1 MGWTPDGLGFVV
13 GELEYT
19 AAGTKLAPPAS
30 GTRELAEQFKPT
42 GTLEE
47 WSKIANFYDRPGLE
61 THALA
66 LFFGFGSPLL
76 KFIGPKQNVKGAL
89 IHLKHNGS
97 GSGKSTAQMVVNS
110 IFGNPDTLLLKQD
123 DTYASKMHLLGM
135 MNSIAFTVDEITNEK
150 PEVLSDYAYGFT
162 SGRGK
167 HRMESQSNKLRVNNT
182 TWCNFTL
189 SSGNAS
195 VVDALQNLKSTADGE
210 LRRVLEVAFHKY
222 TGSTKAEIDEVFGK
236 LNSNYGLAGP
246 IYIQYIIDNHDHV
259 MKLLADMQAKVDK
272 ALNLDQTD
280 RFYSCLLTCAFVGAL
295 IAKKLGLIDIDI
307 TRIYQFALGV
317 VRESI
322 ASNTSSVGNPMTV
335 AQETL
340 GAFINENVNNA
351 MVAAYTPKGG
361 LPERP
366 ALTPKGKL
374 VMRYDPDTKTLAI
387 PVAELRKYFTSRQVD
402 VRDSLAR
409 LTTAGYIKHGGKSHP
424 TRIGAGAVGGLSGI
438 AVRCYIFDGD
448 VIGIDETAF
457 AQAEASNI

>member
-1 MGWTPDGLGFVV
+1 
-13 GELEYT
+13 
-19 AAGTKLAPPAS
+19 
-30 GTRELAEQFKPT
+30 
-42 GTLEE
+42 LEE
-47 WSKIANFYDRPGLE
+47 WSKIANFYNRPGLE

-150 PEVLSDYAYGFT
+150 PEILSDYAYGFT

-182 TWCNFTL
+182 TWCNITI

-272 ALNLDQTD
+272 ALGLDQTD

-295 IAKKLGLIDIDI
+295 IAKKLGLISIDI
-307 TRIYQFALGV
+307 PRIYQYALGV
-317 VRESI
+317 VAESV
-322 ASNTSSVGNPMTV
+322 ASNLSSVGNPLTI

-351 MVAAYTPKGG
+351 MVAAYTPHSGM
-361 LPERP
+361 PERP
-366 ALTPKGKL
+366 AVMPKGQL
-374 VMRYDPDTKTLAI
+374 RMRYDPETRTLAI

-409 LTTAGYIKHGGKSHP
+409 LTAAGYLKHDGKSHP

-457 AQAEASNI
+457 AQGEGEA